1 MKLSDRFQ
9 RRMARI
15 YLRYVS
21 VLFCGITAIFL
32 TFKRTDKKPEK
43 TLLVMKPDAIGD
55 YILFRNFLALLRQSE
70 KYRDYQITFCGNSA
84 YREFAIH
91 YDSDTADHFL
101 WIDKNRIYWDLR
113 YYIRFAR
120 SLHQHYTV
128 TIHASRS
135 REFIFDYFAKISGIR
150 ERIAPGGDTVNI
162 LSPYKRITD
171 GWYTRLIPSGNDSS
185 FEFDANRKFFELLL
199 GHSISLRKPFLIN
212 KSYDGADL
220 PDLPKNFVAF
230 FPGAQLPFRRWNP
243 GNFAAVCN
251 YLRKNYPLEIVVLG
265 GKSDQKLA
273 DEIIRSSDDH
283 VIDLTG
289 KTHLIQLPE
298 VIAKARLLIT
308 NDTMA
313 AHIGA
318 VLGIPT
324 VVISQMN
331 HYGRF
336 VPYPK
341 EIGDKMVCVIPLA
354 FKKFEEQALAEKFRL
369 GSDVDINLVTADQV
383 KSAVDQLL
391 N

>member
-1 MKLSDRFQ
+1 MKLRDRFQ

-21 VLFCGITAIFL
+21 MLFCGITAICL
-32 TFKRTDKKPEK
+32 TFKRSEKKPEK
-43 TLLVMKPDAIGD
+43 RLLVLKPDAIGD
-55 YILFRNFLALLRQSE
+55 YILFRNFLVLLRQSN
-70 KYRDYQITFCGNSA
+70 KYRDYQIAFCGNSA

-91 YDSDTADHFL
+91 FDSDTADHFL
-101 WIDKNRIYWDLR
+101 WIDKNRIYWDLL
-113 YYIRFAR
+113 YYIRFAL

-128 TIHASRS
+128 TLHASRS

-150 ERIAPGGDTVNI
+150 ERIAPEGDTVNI
-162 LSPYKRITD
+162 LSPYKKITD
-171 GWYTRLIPSGNDSS
+171 GWYTRLIPCGNASS
-185 FEFDANRKFFELLL
+185 FEFDANRQFFELFLDQA
-199 GHSISLRKPFLIN
+199 ISLRKPFLIN
-212 KSYDGADL
+212 KPYDGSDL
-220 PDLPKNFVAF
+220 PDLPGNFIAL
-230 FPGAQLPFRRWNP
+230 FPGAQLPFRRWNTS
-243 GNFAAVCN
+243 NFAAVCN
-251 YLRKNYPLEIVVLG
+251 YLRQNYPLEIVILG

-273 DEIIRSSDDH
+273 HEIIRSSDDH

-313 AHIGA
+313 AHIGV
-318 VLGIPT
+318 VLDIPT
-324 VVISQMN
+324 LVISQMN

-341 EIGDKMVCVIPLA
+341 EIADKMVCVIPLA
-354 FKKFEEQALAEKFRL
+354 FKKYEEQVLAEKFRL
-369 GSDVDINLVTADQV
+369 GSEVDINLITVNQV
-383 KSAVDQLL
+383 KRAVDQLL